1 MHRRDFIKGVAGTAV
16 TWPHVARAQ
25 QPMPVIGFLNSG
37 LSAGYAIA
45 TSGFKRGLKDG
56 GYVEGQN
63 VTIEYR
69 WAEGEY
75 ERLPALAADL
85 VTRKVAVMFVNTAA
99 LLPAIEA
106 TKTIPIVFITS
117 ADPVQLGVVA
127 SLNRPGGN
135 VTGVTSLNVDVGSK
149 RLELLHEV
157 MPAAANI
164 AFLVHSANPNSE
176 TLLKDAQ
183 AAARKLGMQISV
195 LSVNS
200 DRDIEAAFAKVTKLR
215 ASALVIGSDALFNS
229 LSKQLGALAVRHAIP
244 TVYQN
249 REFAEAGGLMAY
261 GAGSIS
267 DVYRIA
273 GAYAGRILKGEKPG
287 DLPVVQSAKVELIIN
302 LKTAKALGI
311 TVPLPLLGRADDVI
325 E

>member
-1 MHRRDFIKGVAGTAV
+1 MRRREFISFIGSAAAA
-16 TWPHVARAQ
+16 WPLVARAQ
-25 QPMPVIGFLNSG
+25 QPTPVVGFLNSG
-37 LSAGYAIA
+37 LSAGYAVA
-45 TSGFKRGLKDG
+45 TNGFKQGLKDG

-63 VTIEYR
+63 VAIEYR
-69 WAEGEY
+69 WAEGKY

-85 VTRKVAVMFVNTAA
+85 VARKVAVMVVNTAA
-99 LLPAIEA
+99 LLPATKA

-117 ADPVQLGVVA
+117 VDPVEQRVVA

-157 MPAAANI
+157 MPTAANI

-183 AAARKLGMQISV
+183 AAARKLGMQILV
-195 LSVNS
+195 LSMNS
-200 DRDIEAAFAKVTKLR
+200 ERDIEAVFAKATELR

-229 LSKQLGALAVRHAIP
+229 WSKQLGALAARHAIP
-244 TVYQN
+244 AVYQN
-249 REFAEAGGLMAY
+249 REFAEAGGLMSY
-261 GAGSIS
+261 GGSVTDSYRQAGI
-267 DVYRIA
+267 YT
-273 GAYAGRILKGEKPG
+273 GRTLKGEKPA
-287 DLPVVQSAKVELIIN
+287 DLPVVQATKLELVIN
-302 LKTAKALGI
+302 LKTAKMLGLSI
-311 TVPLPLLGRADDVI
+311 PNTLIGRADEVL

>member
-1 MHRRDFIKGVAGTAV
+1 MRRQEFISFIGSAVAA
-16 TWPHVARAQ
+16 WPLAARAQ

-37 LSAGYAIA
+37 LSAGYTVA
-45 TSGFKRGLKDG
+45 TSGFKEGLKDG
-56 GYVEGQN
+56 GHVEGQN
-63 VTIEYR
+63 VAIEYR
-69 WAEGEY
+69 WAEGKY
-75 ERLPALAADL
+75 ERLPTLAADL
-85 VTRKVAVMFVNTAA
+85 IARKVAVMVVNSAA
-99 LLPAIEA
+99 LLPATKA
-106 TKTIPIVFITS
+106 TKTIPIVFTTS
-117 ADPVQLGVVA
+117 LDPVRLGVVA

-183 AAARKLGMQISV
+183 AAARRLGMQISV

-200 DRDIEAAFAKVTKLR
+200 ERDIESAFAKVAELR
-215 ASALVIGSDALFNS
+215 ASALVIGTDALFNS
-229 LSKQLGALAVRHAIP
+229 RSKQLGQLAGRHAIP

-249 REFAEAGGLMAY
+249 REFAEAGGLMSY
-261 GAGSIS
+261 GG
-267 DVYRIA
+267 DLREPYRIT
-273 GAYAGRILKGEKPG
+273 GRYASRILKGESPA
-287 DLPVVQSAKVELIIN
+287 DLPVQQSTKIELVIN
-302 LKTAKALGI
+302 LKAAKALGLN
-311 TVPLPLLGRADDVI
+311 VPNTLVGRADELI